1 MLFVPRRRTTFLFL
15 LHSSALLAGCGG
27 GKSAGPTAPTVATA
41 PAVPTALSVV
51 SAETGVGISGAAS
64 VIAGQSGRTDAQGQV
79 AVPGGA
85 GAGVFVD
92 LIAPGFL
99 DRQTNL
105 RAGGS
110 SARLSLWPRTSGTGL
125 DENFTAVLV
134 YTSTAD
140 GSTIGALPLRRHR
153 AGITMVSIVLADSL
167 LADPAA
173 MANHQFAADVL
184 TAAVAGK
191 VAYRVTP
198 QAAAGSTIVNVSYE
212 PGNAGCDD
220 RTRAFTTIRLSG
232 GEITSGTIV
241 YCVPDAPRSPTVIH
255 ELGHTFGLLHSPNRT
270 DLMYSTFV
278 SDRSDVLTPRE
289 TLAMRLML
297 ERSGGTRFPDNDRDT
312 SGVTSSE
319 ANGVQTIRCR

>member
-1 MLFVPRRRTTFLFL
+1 MLFVRRRKTAFLVL
-15 LHSSALLAGCGG
+15 LHSGLLAACGG
-27 GKSAGPTAPTVATA
+27 GQSTAPTSPTVVT
-41 PAVPTALSVV
+41 PTGVPTSLSIV
-51 SAETGVGISGAAS
+51 SAETGVGISGAAA
-64 VIAGQSGRTDAQGQV
+64 VIGGQSGRSDAQGLV

-85 GAGVFVD
+85 GPGVFVD
-92 LIAPGFL
+92 LIAPGFI

-105 RAGGS
+105 RAGAS
-110 SARLSLWPRTSGTGL
+110 AARLSLWPRTSPTGL
-125 DENFTAVLV
+125 DENLTAFLV
-134 YTSTAD
+134 YTSTAE
-140 GSTIGALPLRRHR
+140 GSPIGALPMRRHR
-153 AGITMVSIVLADSL
+153 PGTTLVSMVLSEGL
-167 LADPAA
+167 LADPGAL
-173 MANHQFAADVL
+173 ANHLFAADVL

-198 QAAAGSTIVNVSYE
+198 QAVAGSTIVNISYE
-212 PGNAGCDD
+212 PENAGCGD

-241 YCVPDAPRSPTVIH
+241 YCVPDSPRSPTVIH

-278 SDRSDVLTPRE
+278 SDRSDVLTARE

-312 SGVTSSE
+312 SGVTSLE
-319 ANGVQTIRCR
+319 ANGLQTIRCR